1 MEDKLNNFSGSNIS
15 LSFNSKKDENE
26 FDEDSVD
33 DINNIDSET
42 EQIMKQKKRLDSVN
56 DSSKFFYD
64 VDPEYE
70 LMEDF
75 SDSELEML
83 SENEI

>member
-1 MEDKLNNFSGSNIS
+1 MSDMEDKLNNFSGSNIS

-42 EQIMKQKKRLDSVN
+42 E
-56 DSSKFFYD
+56 
-64 VDPEYE
+64 
-70 LMEDF
+70 
-75 SDSELEML
+75 
-83 SENEI
+83 